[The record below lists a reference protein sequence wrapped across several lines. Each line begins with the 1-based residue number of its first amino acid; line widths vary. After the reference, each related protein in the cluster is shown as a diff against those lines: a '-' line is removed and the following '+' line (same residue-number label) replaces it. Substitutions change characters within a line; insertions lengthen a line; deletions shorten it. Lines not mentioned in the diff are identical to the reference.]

1 MLLRTLGISL
11 TVLTQGTMPM
21 VDSHEFMALF
31 KQFIESNL
39 DEDMQQMSYFH
50 FQHSGSLT
58 RSRPTFNCSI
68 GMQLP
73 FDAAT
78 NGAALVEILHNAS
91 FE

>member
-1 MLLRTLGISL
+1 LGISL

-31 KQFIESNL
+31 KQLIESDL
-39 DEDMQQMSYFH
+39 DEDMQQMSHFH
-50 FQHSGSLT
+50 FQHPESLN
-58 RSRPTFNCSI
+58 RARFTFNCSI

-78 NGAALVEILHNAS
+78 NCAALVEMLHNAS
-91 FE
+91 FK